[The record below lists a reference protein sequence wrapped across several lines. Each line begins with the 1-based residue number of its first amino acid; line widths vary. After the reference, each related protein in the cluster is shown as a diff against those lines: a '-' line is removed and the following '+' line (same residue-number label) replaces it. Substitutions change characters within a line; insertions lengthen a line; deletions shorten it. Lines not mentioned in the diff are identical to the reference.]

1 MISPKEIA
9 EKIIK
14 GKEYI
19 TSIDTEPRILA
30 RAYLELEKENDRLKN
45 YEIAG
50 YEEMHNEMKAEITKL
65 KEEIDILKECHKQS
79 VGLAI
84 KRHEEIT
91 KLKKSREEL
100 RKFVDHCCSWNEGE
114 VVTGRFDS
122 PWTAREA
129 REALKADD
137 ELMKEGE

>member
-1 MISPKEIA
+1 MSNPKDIA
-9 EKIIK
+9 EKLILQNSTVLNH
-14 GKEYI
+14 ELA
-19 TSIDTEPRILA
+19 ELA

-50 YEEMHNEMKAEITKL
+50 YEKMHNEMKA
-65 KEEIDILKECHKQS
+65 
-79 VGLAI
+79 
-84 KRHEEIT
+84 EIT